1 MRAPPVRIPAAA
13 QHDLDLLTEH
23 AAEFFEYMHIEPPP
37 GGKYSQGVIVGA
49 ALAASRL
56 FVLKMQAQPDP
67 GNAGE
72 IVGSE
77 VEVERLKNDLDAA
90 NTALAN
96 ERAARSAYAAR
107 QRELGRSQINIWM
120 SAEEAAWVREA
131 LDKRRAG
138 GAQIDLEDTIAAG
151 PHAVVG
157 FWLST
162 VEADVASVD
171 AADAFAATEA
181 RFAQLRRADGTLPAD
196 WAFVATFGPAG
207 TPALAALGHQVIGQD
222 FEIDDQGG
230 SGDRV
235 WGGRPRRL
243 HGRRPHHP
251 PAPAATAPGRRGRT
265 RPVRR
270 RPAVRRRAGRRE
282 PGRAYLRELRRR
294 RHSTRRRGLSAI
306 MAERVR
312 RRLEGEDP
320 PPE

>member
-235 WGGRPRRL
+235 WVVGLAVSTGAALITRL
-243 HGRRPHHP
+243 RRPQP
-251 PAPAATAPGRRGRT
+251 LQGVEDVLDQSAGDLQFVAALDAENR
-265 RPVRR
+265 
-270 RPAVRRRAGRRE
+270 AVHTCESFDVGAIRRAAG
-282 PGRAYLRELRRR
+282 G
-294 RHSTRRRGLSAI
+294 
-306 MAERVR
+306 
-312 RRLEGEDP
+312 
-320 PPE
+320 